1 MICLALLTQ
10 CWRAVR
16 ELKERESARA
26 RARDRE
32 RASARERERERERD
46 YEALTL
52 YEVALCRMVRFDPE
66 TERDGERVLI
76 RPSVKFRVCGAGWP
90 WGVGLLTNVGVRV
103 GDWVAG
109 MVGDRA
115 RQWGRVM

>member
-1 MICLALLTQ
+1 
-10 CWRAVR
+10 
-16 ELKERESARA
+16 
-26 RARDRE
+26 
-32 RASARERERERERD
+32 
-46 YEALTL
+46 
-52 YEVALCRMVRFDPE
+52 MVRFDPE